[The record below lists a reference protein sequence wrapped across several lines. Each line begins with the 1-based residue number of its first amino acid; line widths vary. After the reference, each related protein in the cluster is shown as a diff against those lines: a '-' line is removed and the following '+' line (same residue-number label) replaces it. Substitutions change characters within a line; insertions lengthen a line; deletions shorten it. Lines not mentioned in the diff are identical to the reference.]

1 VRPLLLGVMMLG
13 ALGCQTTDVRTN
25 DGRALPPVPSEIPAP
40 PAGISIDAMTL
51 LVGQRPIDVDGDG
64 YPDRIEA
71 AVALFS
77 EDYAAASLRVPGT
90 FVFEL
95 VPRGSD
101 PSAIARWTVASDDPK
116 FQTVDALYGPAWQIA
131 LDLREVADPVRP
143 LSWVN
148 LRGSFQP
155 NQGALVKTS
164 EEPRLIQIGRG
175 S

>member
-1 VRPLLLGVMMLG
+1 MMLG

-25 DGRALPPVPSEIPAP
+25 DGRALPPVPSEISAP

>member
-1 VRPLLLGVMMLG
+1 MRPLLLGVMMLG

-155 NQGALVKTS
+155 NQGALVRTS

>member
-1 VRPLLLGVMMLG
+1 MMLG

>member
-1 VRPLLLGVMMLG
+1 MRPLLLGVMMLG

-101 PSAIARWTVASDDPK
+101 LSAIARWTVASDDPK

>member
-1 VRPLLLGVMMLG
+1 MRPLLLGVMMLG

-25 DGRALPPVPSEIPAP
+25 DGRSLPPVPSEIPAP

-77 EDYAAASLRVPGT
+77 EDYAAASIRVPGT

>member
-1 VRPLLLGVMMLG
+1 MRPLLLGVMMLG

-40 PAGISIDAMTL
+40 AAGISIDAMTL

>member
-1 VRPLLLGVMMLG
+1 MRFLLLRTMVLVV
-13 ALGCQTTDVRTN
+13 LGCQTTDIRTN
-25 DGRALPPVPSEIPAP
+25 DGRALPPAPTAVPPP
-40 PAGISIDAMTL
+40 PAGITVDAMTL
-51 LVGQRPIDVDGDG
+51 LVGQRPLDVDGDG

-77 EDYAAASLRVPGT
+77 EDYAAASIRVPGV

-95 VPRGSD
+95 VPRGVD
-101 PSAIARWTVASDDPK
+101 ASAIARWTVASDDPK
-116 FQTVDALYGPAWQIA
+116 LQPVDALYGPAWQIA

-155 NQGALVKTS
+155 SPGTLVKTS

>member
-1 VRPLLLGVMMLG
+1 MRSLLLGTMVLG

-25 DGRALPPVPSEIPAP
+25 DGRALPPAPSAIPP
-40 PAGISIDAMTL
+40 PPSGITIDAMTL

-95 VPRGSD
+95 VPRGAD
-101 PSAIARWTVASDDPK
+101 ASAIARWTVTSDNPK
-116 FQTVDALYGPAWQIA
+116 LQPVDALYGPAWQIA

-155 NQGALVKTS
+155 NQGTLVKTS

>member
-1 VRPLLLGVMMLG
+1 MRFLLLRTMVLVV
-13 ALGCQTTDVRTN
+13 LGCQTTDIRTN
-25 DGRALPPVPSEIPAP
+25 DGRALPPAPTAVPPP
-40 PAGISIDAMTL
+40 PAGITVDAMTL
-51 LVGQRPIDVDGDG
+51 LVGQRPLDVDGDG

-77 EDYAAASLRVPGT
+77 EDYAAASIRVPGI

-95 VPRGSD
+95 VPRGVD
-101 PSAIARWTVASDDPK
+101 ASAIARWTVASDDPK
-116 FQTVDALYGPAWQIA
+116 LQPVDALYGPAWQIA

-155 NQGALVKTS
+155 SPGTLVKTS

>member
-1 VRPLLLGVMMLG
+1 MRPLLLGVMMLG
-13 ALGCQTTDVRTN
+13 ALGCETTDVRTN

>member
-1 VRPLLLGVMMLG
+1 MRPLLLGVMMLG

-155 NQGALVKTS
+155 NKGALVKTS

>member
-1 VRPLLLGVMMLG
+1 MRASPRLIVVLGV
-13 ALGCQTTDVRTN
+13 LGCQTTEVSTN
-25 DGRALPPVPSEIPAP
+25 DGRALPPEPKAVPVP
-40 PAGISIDAMTL
+40 PANVTVDAMTL

-77 EDYAAASLRVPGT
+77 EDFAAASLRAKGAFT
-90 FVFEL
+90 FEL
-95 VPRGSD
+95 VPRGANQD
-101 PSAIARWTVASDDPK
+101 PIARWVVASEDPRL
-116 FQTVDALYGPAWQIA
+116 QPVDALYGPAWQIA

-155 NQGALVKTS
+155 SQGSLVKTS

>member
-1 VRPLLLGVMMLG
+1 MNHANSPKTGDARDQRL
-13 ALGCQTTDVRTN
+13 
-25 DGRALPPVPSEIPAP
+25 RASRAQFAKP
-40 PAGISIDAMTL
+40 
-51 LVGQRPIDVDGDG
+51 
-64 YPDRIEA
+64 
-71 AVALFS
+71 
-77 EDYAAASLRVPGT
+77 
-90 FVFEL
+90 
-95 VPRGSD
+95 
-101 PSAIARWTVASDDPK
+101 
-116 FQTVDALYGPAWQIA
+116 GPAWQIA

>member
-1 VRPLLLGVMMLG
+1 MRFLLIRTMVLV
-13 ALGCQTTDVRTN
+13 ALGCQTTDIRTN
-25 DGRALPPVPSEIPAP
+25 DGRALPPAPTAVPPP
-40 PAGISIDAMTL
+40 PAGITVDAMTL
-51 LVGQRPIDVDGDG
+51 LVGQRPLDVDGDG

-77 EDYAAASLRVPGT
+77 EDYAAASIRVPGI

-95 VPRGSD
+95 VPRGVD
-101 PSAIARWTVASDDPK
+101 ASAIARWTVASDDPK
-116 FQTVDALYGPAWQIA
+116 LQPVDALYGPAWQIA

-155 NQGALVKTS
+155 SPGTLVKTS

>member
-1 VRPLLLGVMMLG
+1 MMLG

-95 VPRGSD
+95 VPRGSG

>member
-1 VRPLLLGVMMLG
+1 MRSLLLSVMMLG

>member
-1 VRPLLLGVMMLG
+1 MRPLLLGVMMLG

-131 LDLREVADPVRP
+131 LDLREVAGPVRP

>member
-1 VRPLLLGVMMLG
+1 MMLG

-155 NQGALVKTS
+155 NQGALIKTS

>member
-1 VRPLLLGVMMLG
+1 MRSLALGLLVLGG
-13 ALGCQTTDVRTN
+13 LGCQTTDVRTN
-25 DGRALPPVPSEIPAP
+25 DGRALPPVPSLIPPP
-40 PAGISIDAMTL
+40 PAGITIDAMTL

-155 NQGALVKTS
+155 NQGALVRTS

>member
-1 VRPLLLGVMMLG
+1 MRPLLLGVMMLG
-13 ALGCQTTDVRTN
+13 ALGCQTADVRTN

>member
-1 VRPLLLGVMMLG
+1 MRPLLLGVMMLG
-13 ALGCQTTDVRTN
+13 ALGCQTTDIRTN

>member
-1 VRPLLLGVMMLG
+1 MRSLALGLMVLG
-13 ALGCQTTDVRTN
+13 GLGCQTTDVRTN
-25 DGRALPPVPSEIPAP
+25 DGRALPPVPSSIPPP
-40 PAGISIDAMTL
+40 PAGITIDAMTL

-90 FVFEL
+90 FLFEL
-95 VPRGSD
+95 VLRGTD
-101 PSAIARWTVASDDPK
+101 PSPIACWTVNTDDPRL
-116 FQTVDALYGPAWQIA
+116 QSVDTLYGPAWQIA
-131 LDLREVADPVRP
+131 LDLREVADQVRP

-155 NQGALVKTS
+155 NRGMMVKTS

>member
-1 VRPLLLGVMMLG
+1 MRPLLLGVMMLG

>member
-1 VRPLLLGVMMLG
+1 MRPLLLVVMMLG

>member
-1 VRPLLLGVMMLG
+1 MRTLLLGVMMLG